1 MEDNFQ
7 CQLCHH
13 SVNPRAEPP
22 VCWVCDTTYRF
33 DPSTGEAT
41 VVKSVSERWQWAAAG
56 FGLLAIIGMASPNI
70 STSTALFCAFAGYA
84 IYYWNGW
91 RIGVLTWPQRS
102 SWRWLPWP
110 RTLYQVEHPGGFHLT
125 LFLQGF
131 VLAGLL
137 SAWLISL

>member
-1 MEDNFQ
+1 MEDTFQ

-13 SVNPRAEPP
+13 SVNPRTEPP
-22 VCWVCDTTYRF
+22 MCWVCGTTCRR
-33 DPSTGEAT
+33 DPNTGES
-41 VVKSVSERWQWAAAG
+41 VVVRSNTLRWQWVAAG
-56 FGLLAIIGMASPNI
+56 FGLLAIIGMAASNI
-70 STSTALFCAFAGYA
+70 SGSTALFCAFAGYA

-110 RTLYQVEHPGGFHLT
+110 RTLYQIEHPGGFRLT

-131 VLAGLL
+131 VLVGLL
-137 SAWLISL
+137 IAWLTSL